1 VDFEQEVI
9 VLPEHKTRRTQRKPK
24 PRMIPMHPVVVKLLR
39 SIQKRREGQFVFQ
52 THRLTPWTKNT
63 LAQRVM
69 RARRKAGIPDDAKL
83 YGVRHA
89 FGTRGVVNGCDIK
102 TLAELMGHTTT
113 RMTEHYLH
121 LAGQREHL
129 ASAMLLVNDRR
140 RDA

>member
-1 VDFEQEVI
+1 
-9 VLPEHKTRRTQRKPK
+9 
-24 PRMIPMHPVVVKLLR
+24 VVKLLK
-39 SIQKRREGQFVFQ
+39 SIKKRREGEHVFL
-52 THRLTPWTKNT
+52 TYRLTPWNRFS
-63 LAQRVM
+63 LGLRVR
-69 RARRKAGIPDDAKL
+69 RAREKAGIPDDAKL

-129 ASAMLLVNDRR
+129 ASAMLLVNGRR